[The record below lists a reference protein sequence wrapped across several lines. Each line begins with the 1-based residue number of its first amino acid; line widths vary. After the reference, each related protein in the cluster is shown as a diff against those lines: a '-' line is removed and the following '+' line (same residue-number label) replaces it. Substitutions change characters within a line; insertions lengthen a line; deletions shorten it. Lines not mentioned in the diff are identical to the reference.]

1 MPSGC
6 PVTPGFPIR
15 RSPDQ
20 SSFDSSPR
28 LIAACHVLH
37 RLSTPRHPPC
47 ALSSLATF
55 MRGCRPATTSFR
67 TRSRTSA
74 SCTGQTDFQRLRL
87 PFDSPTSIKKIAPPN
102 RLEYCD
108 SFPQINRSADQ
119 SPRDRKDQISQ
130 QPTDLRP
137 SLQLPKIVPA
147 TVRSKIAPIDGSPT
161 MYPNPQRRQAG
172 RPGFFDPGSPIRL
185 NTSTTERN
193 LP

>member
-15 RSPDQ
+15 TSPDQ

-55 MRGCRPATTSFR
+55 MRDCRPAA
-67 TRSRTSA
+67 TRFLTRPRTSA

-87 PFDSPTSIKKIAPPN
+87 PFDSPTRFRKIAPPN
-102 RLEYCD
+102 HLEYCD

-119 SPRDRKDQISQ
+119 CCETGKTKIRCSRQICVRLFNCQRSFP
-130 QPTDLRP
+130 PTNHQKSFNRREPHTVSESSTP
-137 SLQLPKIVPA
+137 S
-147 TVRSKIAPIDGSPT
+147 SGPT
-161 MYPNPQRRQAG
+161 R
-172 RPGFFDPGSPIRL
+172 FFV
-185 NTSTTERN
+185 
-193 LP
+193 

>member
-55 MRGCRPATTSFR
+55 MRDCRPVTVR
-67 TRSRTSA
+67 LLTRPRTSV

-87 PFDSPTSIKKIAPPN
+87 PFDSTTRFKKHRAAEPLGI
-102 RLEYCD
+102 CD

-119 SPRDRKDQISQ
+119 CCETGKTKIRCSRQICVRLFNCQRSFPTTNDQKSFNRREPHNVAESSSASSGPERFFVQKDQS
-130 QPTDLRP
+130 R
-137 SLQLPKIVPA
+137 
-147 TVRSKIAPIDGSPT
+147 
-161 MYPNPQRRQAG
+161 
-172 RPGFFDPGSPIRL
+172 
-185 NTSTTERN
+185 
-193 LP
+193 

>member
-55 MRGCRPATTSFR
+55 MRDCRPAA
-67 TRSRTSA
+67 TRFLTRPRTSA

-87 PFDSPTSIKKIAPPN
+87 PFDSPTRSKKPRRRTNWNIVIRFHKSIDLPTSAAKPERPKFAAADRSASVSSIAKD
-102 RLEYCD
+102 R
-108 SFPQINRSADQ
+108 SRRRTIRNRS
-119 SPRDRKDQISQ
+119 
-130 QPTDLRP
+130 
-137 SLQLPKIVPA
+137 
-147 TVRSKIAPIDGSPT
+147 IDGSPT
-161 MYPNPQRRQAG
+161 LYPNPQRRQAA
-172 RPGFFDPGSPIRL
+172 RKGFLHR
-185 NTSTTERN
+185 NTNPVEHRRR
-193 LP
+193 